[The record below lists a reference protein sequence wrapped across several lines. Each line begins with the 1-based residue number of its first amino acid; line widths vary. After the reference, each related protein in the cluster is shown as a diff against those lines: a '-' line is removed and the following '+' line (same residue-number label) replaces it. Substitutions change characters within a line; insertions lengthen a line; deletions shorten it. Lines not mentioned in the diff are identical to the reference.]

1 MEESKEARLPT
12 GDAIINYELDIVR
25 QLRILGEVGVAEWKE
40 RMQTEGTPG
49 EVVSGGN
56 VVGSES
62 GASQETFYRNGSVM
76 EQGQK
81 KPTER

>member
-1 MEESKEARLPT
+1 M
-12 GDAIINYELDIVR
+12 
-25 QLRILGEVGVAEWKE
+25 GVAEWKE

>member
-1 MEESKEARLPT
+1 MEESKESRLPT

-25 QLRILGEVGVAEWKE
+25 QLRIYGEVGVAEWKE
-40 RMQTEGTPG
+40 KMLTEGTPG

-62 GASQETFYRNGSVM
+62 GAS
-76 EQGQK
+76 
-81 KPTER
+81 